1 MLVARPSSFVLQLL
15 FHRLPRQLAA
25 FSCSVRPVLQ
35 LSLLANRSISS
46 VVVNRSTHR
55 RFDRPPLLSF
65 SCRFVSFSTGRP
77 HSIYVRRRSV
87 SVFNQSTA
95 SHLSFSCLNRSTASS
110 LVSWFLSVF
119 QLSSLA
125 VSTGRPHQ
133 FRQFREPVDR
143 IVVRHFCPPV
153 AIVGSFVVSVLQLPV
168 DRIVLVSSF
177 LSSSCRSTASSL
189 VSSFL
194 SSSCRSTASSTASS
208 WFRRFCPA
216 VAGRPHRCVVL
227 VSSFLFSSGFPV
239 DRIIVCLPVAGRPH
253 RLGFVV
259 SVLQFPVD
267 RIVLVAGRPHRRWF
281 RRFCPSSFVLLS
293 WVLRRIFVVRP
304 MKCPL
309 YLPCIVSVVLASRF
323 LSFCP

>member
-1 MLVARPSSFVLQLL
+1 MLFVCVLTAVRSRSSLSRVRRSIPPVCGRSHSRRAIVCSSPSVDVAHRLVVVLVARPSSFVLQLL

-125 VSTGRPHQ
+125 VSTGRPH
-133 FRQFREPVDR
+133 R
-143 IVVRHFCPPV
+143 
-153 AIVGSFVVSVLQLPV
+153 
-168 DRIVLVSSF
+168 
-177 LSSSCRSTASSL
+177 
-189 VSSFL
+189 
-194 SSSCRSTASSTASS
+194 
-208 WFRRFCPA
+208 
-216 VAGRPHRCVVL
+216 
-227 VSSFLFSSGFPV
+227 
-239 DRIIVCLPVAGRPH
+239 
-253 RLGFVV
+253 
-259 SVLQFPVD
+259 
-267 RIVLVAGRPHRRWF
+267 
-281 RRFCPSSFVLLS
+281 
-293 WVLRRIFVVRP
+293 
-304 MKCPL
+304 
-309 YLPCIVSVVLASRF
+309 
-323 LSFCP
+323 